1 MYHVSEDKRA
11 VKSAQLIW
19 EGLEKCLEEKELA
32 AVRVSDINEK
42 SYVSRATF
50 YRLFDSVQDVLMY
63 ECDCIFTEI
72 TMELSKGSFSSSKE
86 LFLFFIR
93 QWLRQKALLKALV
106 ENNLTNI
113 LYETHMKNKELV
125 KTIYVREANM
135 SEQDA
140 DYLVSVL
147 TGIIPSVINVWYMH
161 GQRESADEIFQRV
174 CRCISAIDAVLN
186 PWPGC

>member
-19 EGLEKCLEEKELA
+19 EGLEKCLQEKELK
-32 AVRVSDINEK
+32 AVRVSDINKK

-50 YRLFDSVQDVLMY
+50 YRLFDSIQDVLVY
-63 ECDCIFTEI
+63 ECDSIFTEI
-72 TMELSKGSFSSSKE
+72 AMEMSKGSFSSSKE

-93 QWLRQKALLKALV
+93 QWLSQRTLLKALV

-125 KTIYVREANM
+125 KTIYVCEANM

-140 DYLVSVL
+140 D
-147 TGIIPSVINVWYMH
+147 
-161 GQRESADEIFQRV
+161 
-174 CRCISAIDAVLN
+174 
-186 PWPGC
+186 

>member
-1 MYHVSEDKRA
+1 M
-11 VKSAQLIW
+11 Q
-19 EGLEKCLEEKELA
+19 EKALA
-32 AVRVSDINEK
+32 TVRVSDINEK
-42 SYVSRATF
+42 SFVSRATF
-50 YRLFDSVQDVLMY
+50 YRLFDSVQDVLVY
-63 ECDCIFTEI
+63 ECDCIFTEL
-72 TMELSKGSFSSSKE
+72 TLELSKGSFSSSKE

-113 LYETHMKNKELV
+113 LYDTHMKNRELL
-125 KTIYVREANM
+125 KTIYAHESKM
-135 SEQDA
+135 DEQDA

-174 CRCISAIDAVLN
+174 CSCISTIDKVLN
-186 PWPGC
+186 A

>member
-19 EGLEKCLEEKELA
+19 EGLEKCLEEKELG

-50 YRLFDSVQDVLMY
+50 YRLFDSVQDVLVY

-72 TMELSKGSFSSSKE
+72 TMELGKGSFTSSKE

-93 QWLRQKALLKALV
+93 QWLRKKTLLKALV

-125 KTIYVREANM
+125 KTIYVRETNM

-147 TGIIPSVINVWYMH
+147 TGLIPSVINVWYMH

-186 PWPGC
+186 P